1 VKTEQQPNYNIM
13 TDNKFEFKPYTPP
26 KQNVNVFLIIAGVV
40 FAIAV
45 IYFTVNKKKASD
57 VETIKNDLNQTP
69 KSVKSNDEQEIET
82 SGKNSTVET
91 QEINETEVKTED
103 MGEQIDNYIKYS
115 NLCIK
120 DLNTNF
126 YWYIAPDRNFSFEE
140 ANNFAK
146 NINERNLIWS
156 IPTFDEIKKLYNSD
170 YSAGEGF
177 FINNEYYPSKIHN
190 IFNSIGSGS
199 WFWVSDRNNNS
210 SKAYA
215 INLHEGI
222 RINFDSQN
230 PKYPVHLLL
239 ISK

>member
-1 VKTEQQPNYNIM
+1 M
-13 TDNKFEFKPYTPP
+13 TDNKFEFKHYTPP
-26 KQNVNVFLIIAGVV
+26 KQNVNVFLIIAGVL

-45 IYFTVNKKKASD
+45 IYFTVNKNEASD
-57 VETIKNDLNQTP
+57 VETTKNDLNQTHL
-69 KSVKSNDEQEIET
+69 SVKSNEEQKIET
-82 SGKNSTVET
+82 SGNNSIGVT
-91 QEINETEVKTED
+91 QEINETEVKGED
-103 MGEQIDNYIKYS
+103 MGEHIDNYIKYS
-115 NLCIK
+115 NICIK

-126 YWYIAPDRNFSFEE
+126 YWYIAPDRSFSFEE
-140 ANNFAK
+140 ANNFAR
-146 NINERNLIWS
+146 NMNERTLNWS
-156 IPTFDEIKKLYNSD
+156 IPTFDEIKKLYNSE

-177 FINNEYYPSKIHN
+177 SINNEYYPSKIHN

-222 RINFDSQN
+222 KINFDNQN